1 VRALPGLAP
10 LRHRDF
16 ALYWIGQLVSLSGT
30 WVELTATSWL
40 LYQLTSSPLLLGM
53 NGLVRAVPII
63 GLSLFG
69 GAVADRVARKRLL
82 LVTQSSSVVTSLIL
96 GALVATNTLAFWH
109 IYVIGFVNSTL
120 AAFDTPARQAL
131 FPTLVP
137 RGQMQNAVALN
148 SMLFRISTLIGPP
161 VAGLLIAGVSTSA
174 PFFVNAASYFTIIV
188 ALVAIRA
195 PEMPPRSQASLRAD
209 VVGGL
214 RYAFASPILPLVL
227 AVEACLSV
235 FGHNSALTTIFARD
249 VFRVGAEGLGILL
262 GAVGA
267 GALLGMVALVA
278 VGDVRRK
285 GTFMVAAGLVYAAA
299 LVAFAFSRSFALSV
313 AVLFVLGLADATWG
327 TMRNAIAQLATSDAY
342 RGRVMSLIVI
352 TSRGLTQASQLQTGA
367 AVALFGP
374 AVAAAVG
381 GAVIGLTVLGV
392 AARSPRLR
400 RFAGAA
406 PPGLEPAAVAAAGGG
421 D

>member
-16 ALYWIGQLVSLSGT
+16 ALYWVGQLVSLSGT
-30 WVELTATSWL
+30 WIELTATSWL
-40 LYQLTSSPLLLGM
+40 LYQLTSSPLLLGV

-69 GAVADRVARKRLL
+69 GAIADRVARKRLL

-96 GALVATNTLAFWH
+96 GALVATNAVTFWH

-120 AAFDTPARQAL
+120 AAFDTPSRQAL

-137 RGQMQNAVALN
+137 RGQIQNAVALN

-174 PFFVNAASYFTIIV
+174 PFFVNAASYVTIIV

-195 PEMPPRSQASLRAD
+195 PEMPRRSQASLRAD
-209 VVGGL
+209 VAGGL

-235 FGHNSALTTIFARD
+235 FGH
-249 VFRVGAEGLGILL
+249 
-262 GAVGA
+262 
-267 GALLGMVALVA
+267 A

-285 GTFMVAAGLVYAAA
+285 GAFMVAAGLVYSAT